1 MNQRRTAFLV
11 SSLIS
16 IIMKTYGNKAML
28 AAIFATLSTM
38 GSASGGALVVASAD
52 LLASTSVSKVADGFP
67 SGFFNRRSNPGAR
80 QLSIGGICEDAM
92 TAMLAGISTY
102 GSHVGV
108 GSSYGAFSA
117 PLGHIAARL
126 HAIGNQARVALEGGS
141 YRPFF
146 LVCAHAGL
154 LTGED
159 GPTHADPQALQLL
172 QDNFPLGTMVTLT
185 PWEPQEIWHLVKA
198 ALARGPAIIAPFVTR
213 PPVAVLDREALGL
226 PPASAAARGAYRL
239 LSSQGRGQGTV
250 VLQGPGVTNA
260 FVTKAL
266 PLLRREGLDIN
277 AYAVTSCELFDL
289 QPAAEREGIFPE
301 AHQLDAMGITD
312 FTMATMTRWVRTD
325 RGRAHTLHPFRLG
338 RFLGSGAGAQVM
350 AEAGLDG
357 ESQFEA
363 IRAYV
368 RGR

>member
-1 MNQRRTAFLV
+1 MPGA
-11 SSLIS
+11 
-16 IIMKTYGNKAML
+16 KT
-28 AAIFATLSTM
+28 TLREEL
-38 GSASGGALVVASAD
+38 GRVLNHYNRASGGAFVVASAD
-52 LLASTSVSKVADGFP
+52 LLASTSVSKATEGFP
-67 SGFFNRRSNPGAR
+67 PGFYNRLGNPGAR

-92 TAMLAGISTY
+92 TAMLSGISAF

-126 HAIGNQARVALEGGS
+126 HAIGNQARVAVEGGS

-154 LTGED
+154 MTGED
-159 GPTHADPQALQLL
+159 GPTHADPQSLQLL
-172 QDNFPLGTMVTLT
+172 QDNFPPRTMVTLT

-198 ALARGPAIIAPFVTR
+198 ALASEPAVIAPFITR
-213 PPVAVLDREALGL
+213 PPVAVLDRAALGL
-226 PPASAAARGAYRL
+226 PHASVAAQGAYCLRAA
-239 LSSQGRGQGTV
+239 QGRGRGTV
-250 VLQGPGVTNA
+250 VLQGPGVTQA

-266 PLLRREGLDIN
+266 PLLQREGIDVN
-277 AYAVTSCELFDL
+277 AYVITSCELFDAM
-289 QPAAEREGIFPE
+289 PALARARIFPE
-301 AHQLDAMGITD
+301 AHQLEAMGITD

-325 RGRAHTLHPFRLG
+325 HGRSHSLHPFMQG

-350 AEAGLDG
+350 LEAGLDG

-363 IRAYV
+363 VRAYV